1 MSFIKFVVLLA
12 IVVYTIATLAMY
24 VFQRKLQYHAAN
36 KGLTPQSVG
45 IADASVETLTTAD
58 GEKLIFWYV
67 PAKAGMPTIL
77 YFHGNAGEIG
87 DRPLRFN
94 FYHSRG
100 FGVAYLSYR
109 GFGGSS
115 GSPSEAGLMV
125 DANAAYDW
133 LLAKGVEPGRIAL
146 LGESLGSGVAV
157 QLAAKREVGA
167 LALEAPYTSTVEV
180 AAKIY
185 WWLPVHALMKDQFK
199 SIDFV
204 AAVVAPLLIIHGE
217 ADGLIPVEFGRR
229 LFAAANQPKEVEI
242 VQGFGHDVLFEE
254 TTWAREVE
262 FFARVI
268 K

>member
-1 MSFIKFVVLLA
+1 MSLVKFFVVFF
-12 IVVYTIATLAMY
+12 IVVYAVATLGMY
-24 VFQRKLQYHAAN
+24 VFQRKLQYHPAN
-36 KGLTPQSVG
+36 KGLTPESVG
-45 IADASVETLTTAD
+45 IIGASVETLTTAD
-58 GEKLIFWYV
+58 GEKIILWYA
-67 PAKAGMPTIL
+67 PAMAGLPTIL
-77 YFHGNAGEIG
+77 YFQGNAGEIG

-94 FYHSRG
+94 YYQSRG

-115 GSPSEAGLMV
+115 GSPSEAGLMA
-125 DANAAYDW
+125 DADAAYDW
-133 LLAKGVEPGRIAL
+133 LIAKAVEPNKIAL

-167 LALEAPYTSTVEV
+167 VALEAPYTSTVEV

-199 SIDFV
+199 SIDFI

-217 ADGLIPVEFGRR
+217 EDRLIPVEYGRR
-229 LFAAANQPKEVEI
+229 LFAAANQPKELEI
-242 VQGFGHDVLFEE
+242 VPGFGHDVLFEE
-254 TTWAREVE
+254 ATWAREAE
-262 FFARVI
+262 FFARVV